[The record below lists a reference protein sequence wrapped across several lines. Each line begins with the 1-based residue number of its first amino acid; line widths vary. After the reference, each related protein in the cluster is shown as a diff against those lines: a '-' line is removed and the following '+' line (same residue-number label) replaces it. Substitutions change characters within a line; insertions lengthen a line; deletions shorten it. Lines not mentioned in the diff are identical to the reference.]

1 MSSRGWEERPPPG
14 DTRSESSDELDGA
27 RPAQWDR
34 YPGLE
39 PERGEMSFV
48 DACSVRLGQRRVLRR
63 DGGDLFLGGR
73 DERGS
78 GLTGIG
84 PNRVR
89 GNESVI
95 KGM

>member
-27 RPAQWDR
+27 RPPSGIAIQGSNPSVERCPSLTLAQ
-34 YPGLE
+34 
-39 PERGEMSFV
+39 
-48 DACSVRLGQRRVLRR
+48 VRLGQRRVLRR

-84 PNRVR
+84 PNRVC
-89 GNESVI
+89 
-95 KGM
+95 